1 MLKMENDFGAIF
13 FGGQIY
19 FSAYGSVAALRVEF
33 IFFFKN
39 KRFKSC
45 VFLLGAGLS
54 GAPCRKLPDLS
65 KH

>member
-39 KRFKSC
+39 KRFKSYRQ
-45 VFLLGAGLS
+45 
-54 GAPCRKLPDLS
+54 CRGF
-65 KH
+65 